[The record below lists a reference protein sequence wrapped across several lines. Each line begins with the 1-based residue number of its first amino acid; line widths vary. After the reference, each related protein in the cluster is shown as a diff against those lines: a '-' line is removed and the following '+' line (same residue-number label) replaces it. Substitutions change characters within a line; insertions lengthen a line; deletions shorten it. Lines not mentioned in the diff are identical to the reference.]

1 MKKLFSLILALC
13 MVLCGVSALAESGE
27 AAAFTG
33 GTVEVSLNL
42 SETGAAMLGSMS
54 GMATSADSG
63 STDMF
68 SQIATIINGLAL
80 KGAVSVADAKMEMDV
95 LLNGEAVATVAG
107 QATDEG
113 LTFVSDLFP
122 NTAVVVPAQAVQEA
136 LQAYIGSNSETEGI
150 DTSALASLDIEA
162 LVEPIITGVQEKFGE
177 TVADTF
183 EFEGVTYTART
194 PINITTK
201 ELSLLSL
208 NFAKSLFE
216 SEAVASVTAQIP
228 GFSMDSINE
237 AIESVNNTPDE
248 ELPEAVLNWYSN
260 ENGDALFVGTV
271 MKDGIGMEMEMG
283 FLASQNFLYRMNL
296 NAGEEA
302 GTITY
307 SADVDMNTGVMAVQ
321 FAQIQSGVNM
331 FSMSLT
337 GASAGNGYKL
347 AAVLGM
353 YGMDILTLNIAYSP
367 EAVILAT
374 METEGKN
381 VITLD
386 DLSNTD
392 SSVLEGLIS
401 DMQTNGLQAVLT
413 KAMQVMPELGSLI
426 ATLSGAGAE
435 ATAE

>member
-136 LQAYIGSNSETEGI
+136 LQAYIGSSSETEGI

-248 ELPEAVLNWYSN
+248 ELPEAVLNWYAN

-347 AAVLGM
+347 TAALGM

-374 METEGKN
+374 VETEGKN